1 MTLPDKP
8 QTPAG
13 VYWAS
18 LVANERP
25 TAKPGDPDFTGI
37 LRPRTKAWLI
47 GIAIAALLSGW
58 IVNWAN
64 SHTGNTTTAT
74 TGPGFYSVTQSDALY
89 LNQLTQTGVP
99 YGNAAVAIS
108 VGKDVGQLYDQ
119 GYSSEQLVQQYQLA
133 DAQLDTAYT
142 PQQMRQLVYA
152 GIAHYG
158 HRR

>member
-13 VYWAS
+13 AYWDS
-18 LVANERP
+18 LVKNERP
-25 TAKPGDPDFTGI
+25 TAKPGDPDFKGT

-47 GIAIAALLSGW
+47 GVIAVALFIGW
-58 IVNWAN
+58 MVNSAN
-64 SHTGNTTTAT
+64 HSRTAT
-74 TGPGFYSVTQSDALY
+74 ATPGPGFYSVSQSDALF
-89 LNQLTQTGVP
+89 LNTLTQSGVP

-119 GYSSEQLVQQYQLA
+119 GYSSEQLVAQYQLA

-152 GIAHYG
+152 GIRHYAT
-158 HRR
+158 RR